1 MKLGVII
8 PYRNREQHLK
18 TFEIGFKNYIKNTI
32 NYELY
37 VIEQEEG
44 KPFNRGK
51 LLNIGFFISKDS
63 CDYVVFHDVDM
74 LPLDADYS
82 YVSSPTHMATECSQF
97 DYSLP
102 YESYFGGVTLF
113 NKDNFCKINGYNNEY
128 WGWGAEDDDLRMR
141 CEFSGLKCERRRGR
155 YMSLHHKRQI
165 NKDEYSKNIQILKSV
180 TPETCKKNGLNSLN
194 YNLLLTKDL
203 KDGKI
208 YKVSI

>member
-1 MKLGVII
+1 MKLGVIV

-18 TFEIGFKNYIKNTI
+18 TFQIGFKNFIKNTI
-32 NYELY
+32 NYEFY
-37 VIEQEEG
+37 IIEQEEG

-74 LPLDADYS
+74 LPLEADYS

-97 DYSLP
+97 DYRLP

-113 NKDNFCKINGYNNEY
+113 NKQDFNNINGYNNEY

-141 CEFSGLKCERRRGR
+141 CEFSGLNCLRRRGR

-165 NKDEYSKNIQILKSV
+165 NRDEYSKNVEILKTV
-180 TPETCKKNGLNSLN
+180 TTETSKKNGLNSLN